1 MIDPERQPISIPSAR
16 SHGQPVLI
24 IGAGRGG
31 TAMLEMFLDDE
42 HVEVVGI
49 VDATA
54 DAPGLALARRHGIA
68 AFTDVAAALA
78 AAKTYTGCLVY
89 NLTHDD
95 AVAEQV
101 RRALGY
107 SGTSGAEAKLI
118 WQMVTRLKRVK
129 EELQASQHQFKAIF
143 ESAMDGILIFNA
155 AGQVCGINPAAE
167 QIFGYPEADVL
178 GKDMALL
185 IPRFHDASGS
195 ETDGLTVKEGVA
207 AIAGTKVRE
216 FKAIRRSGEG
226 FDSELSISQMDVAG
240 RALFIGIVR
249 DITDRKRVHERIEQL
264 AHHDFLTKL
273 PNRALFKDRLERAIS
288 MAERNQGRVAVLFLD
303 LDGFKAINDELGHDA
318 GDILL
323 CEIARRITGAI
334 RHSDTV
340 ARAGGDEFT
349 VILNEIGSQDD
360 VSAVA
365 GKIRDVISLPF
376 RIAGRERRI
385 GASIGIAIF
394 PDHAR
399 AQDEL
404 LRAADGAMYAAKQGG
419 KNAFRF
425 HGVVASDRELQDA
438 VT

>member
-1 MIDPERQPISIPSAR
+1 MIDPERTSVSIPPTRA
-16 SHGQPVLI
+16 HGQPVLI

-31 TAMLEMFLDDE
+31 SAMLDMFLDDE
-42 HVEVVGI
+42 HVEVIGI
-49 VDATA
+49 ADANVE
-54 DAPGLALARRHGIA
+54 APGLALARRHGIA
-68 AFTDVAAALA
+68 AYTDLPAALA
-78 AAKTYTGCLVY
+78 AAKCYTGCLVY
-89 NLTHDD
+89 NLTHDES
-95 AVAEQV
+95 VAEQV
-101 RRALGY
+101 RRALGF

-185 IPRFHDASGS
+185 IPRFHDASGGEPDAHS
-195 ETDGLTVKEGVA
+195 IADGA
-207 AIAGTKVRE
+207 AVAGTKVRE

-226 FDSELSISQMDVAG
+226 FDSELSISQMDVGG
-240 RALFIGIVR
+240 RALYIGIVR

-273 PNRALFKDRLERAIS
+273 PNRALFKDRLERAMA
-288 MAERNQGRVAVLFLD
+288 MAERNEGRVAVLFLD

-318 GDILL
+318 GDMLL

-349 VILNEIGSQDD
+349 VILNEIGSQED

-399 AQDEL
+399 AHDEL
-404 LRAADGAMYAAKQGG
+404 LRAADAAMYVAKQAG

-425 HGVVASDRELQDA
+425 HGAVASELAFDGFA
-438 VT
+438 G